1 MTNTLTLKQRE
12 FVKEYIK
19 SSGNGTQAAL
29 ASYDTDDPN
38 TAHSIAS
45 ENLRK
50 PTIKRAI
57 ELALE
62 RVGLTD
68 DYVSELLRE
77 ATISGLGKKAS
88 NSDALRGLEM
98 MLKLKGA
105 FPSPV
110 NRSAHVRVDYRQNL
124 EKMSYAELKKEA
136 EKQKQQLQRLLTDIG

>member
-1 MTNTLTLKQRE
+1 MKLTLKQRE

-19 SSGNGTQAAL
+19 SAGNGTQAAL
-29 ASYDTDDPN
+29 ASYDTDDSN
-38 TAHSIAS
+38 TAHAIAS

-77 ATISGLGKKAS
+77 ATVSGIGQKAT
-88 NSDALRGLEM
+88 NSDALRGIEM

-105 FPSPV
+105 FPTPV
-110 NRSAHVRVDYRQNL
+110 QKSAHLRIDYERKI
-124 EKMSYAELKKEA
+124 EKMSYSDL
-136 EKQKQQLQRLLTDIG
+136 EKALSDCPM